1 MKTNDTLSSFKSSAA
16 QQNNSYLISHGYLEN
31 EVGDSHIP
39 EYDEPS
45 APREVQ
51 LNEC

>member
-16 QQNNSYLISHGYLEN
+16 QQNKSYLRPHGYLEN
-31 EVGDSHIP
+31 EEGDNHIP
-39 EYDEPS
+39 EYEPS
-45 APREVQ
+45 EPREVQ